1 MVEETIKELMVS
13 LILVAYEDYRALQR
27 HGIIVRGKV
36 IPGQRVRLK
45 YMRITDAS
53 SAVWFFWQ
61 GGLEIAVEV
70 GGLKTDLNA
79 VKQKLEPEVWR
90 EL

>member
-1 MVEETIKELMVS
+1 MD

-36 IPGQRVRLK
+36 VPGQQVRLK
-45 YMRITDAS
+45 HMRITDAS

-61 GGLEIAVEV
+61 GGLEIAAEV
-70 GGLKTDLNA
+70 AGLKMDLNA
-79 VKQKLEPEVWR
+79 VKQKLEPEAWR
-90 EL
+90 ELQAEG